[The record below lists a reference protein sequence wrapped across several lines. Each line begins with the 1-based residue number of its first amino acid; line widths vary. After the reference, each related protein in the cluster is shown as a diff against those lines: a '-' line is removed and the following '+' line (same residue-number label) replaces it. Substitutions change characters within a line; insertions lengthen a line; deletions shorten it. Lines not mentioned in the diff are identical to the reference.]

1 MVFVVTKGP
10 TSWPLFASIAVKFA
24 PEQIHRSKRC
34 QLRKLRQQ
42 EDLRHRCEA
51 KKTSIPSHC
60 TAWLRRI
67 PRLVCM
73 WIPFKR
79 DSMIIPYFYTTRTTR
94 FFSLLSCANHGA
106 SPLYGSRTNRSHV
119 AFCKGRFV
127 VRMGESKKVFLSK
140 SSSPPQKNMMHFWF
154 KTTLMHKI
162 SWHTPWRTGWNPR
175 KNGWEWGFP
184 MKSLNKLR
192 LFAWQANGLSKFANL
207 SDDFWRLGSWK
218 VTVGWCCQKRLSNF
232 PKDRRW

>member
-1 MVFVVTKGP
+1 MNLLRQIDLEGPFWDNPYGVLFGGSPWFCTSHGLISLMVFVVTKGP
-10 TSWPLFASIAVKFA
+10 TSWPLFARIAVKFA
-24 PEQIHRSKRC
+24 PEKIHRSKRC

-42 EDLRHRCEA
+42 DWSET
-51 KKTSIPSHC
+51 KMWGKSHC

-79 DSMIIPYFYTTRTTR
+79 DSMTIPYFYTTRTTR

-140 SSSPPQKNMMHFWF
+140 SSSPPK
-154 KTTLMHKI
+154 KTWCIFDLKQLSCTRFHDI
-162 SWHTPWRTGWNPR
+162 HPGERAGTPEKMDESGDFRWNH
-175 KNGWEWGFP
+175 
-184 MKSLNKLR
+184 
-192 LFAWQANGLSKFANL
+192 
-207 SDDFWRLGSWK
+207 
-218 VTVGWCCQKRLSNF
+218 
-232 PKDRRW
+232 